1 MTAASPMRMSRT
13 GQNKGVAMVDFTGFT
28 AEVFS
33 GVAVVVS
40 GYSLWQTS
48 LRRAH
53 LRVFVPPLIRY
64 ASPYQNSI
72 FEVFEIPLTIVNEGA
87 RTGTVL
93 SINLEVKNFQKAT
106 SKQFYSAGLGSW
118 GMGKVR
124 GEGLSP
130 FTPLSLAGRTSHSA
144 VVLFYA
150 REDSSLSQVTDEPGL
165 YTFEMSLLMAHSK
178 APKPMKFE
186 MKLPYMD
193 HRAFTGGSGTLPL
206 HHPQW
211 QAASS

>member
-1 MTAASPMRMSRT
+1 MA
-13 GQNKGVAMVDFTGFT
+13 DFGGFT

-53 LRVFVPPLIRY
+53 LRVFVPPLVRY

-93 SINLEVKNFQKAT
+93 SINLEVTNTQKAV

-118 GMGKVR
+118 SMGKVR

-130 FTPLSLAGRTSHSA
+130 FTPLALPGRTSHSA
-144 VVLFYA
+144 TVLFYA
-150 REDSSLSQVTDEPGL
+150 REDSRVLQVTDEAGL
-165 YTFEMSLLMAHSK
+165 YAFEMSLLMAHSK
-178 APKPMKFE
+178 GSQPLKFE
-186 MKLPYMD
+186 MKLPFMD

-211 QAASS
+211 EAASS

>member
-1 MTAASPMRMSRT
+1 MM
-13 GQNKGVAMVDFTGFT
+13 DFGGFT

-33 GVAVVVS
+33 GVAVIVS

-72 FEVFEIPLTIVNEGA
+72 FEVFEVPLTIVNEGA

-93 SINLEVKNFQKAT
+93 SIGLEVKNVKKAI
-106 SKQFYSAGLGSW
+106 SKQFYSAGLGAW

-130 FTPLSLAGRTSHSA
+130 FTPLSLPGRTTHSA
-144 VVLFYA
+144 VILFYA
-150 REDSSLSQVTDEPGL
+150 REDSSVLQVTDEAGL
-165 YTFEMSLLMAHSK
+165 YTFEMSLLMSHSK
-178 APKPMKFE
+178 GSQPLKFE

>member
-1 MTAASPMRMSRT
+1 MM
-13 GQNKGVAMVDFTGFT
+13 DFGGFT

-48 LRRAH
+48 LRQPQ
-53 LRVFVPPLIRY
+53 LRVYVPPLIRY

-72 FEVFEIPLTIVNEGA
+72 FEVFEVPLTIVNEGA
-87 RTGTVL
+87 RTGSIL
-93 SINLEVKNFQKAT
+93 SIGLEVSNRQRAV
-106 SKQFYSAGLGSW
+106 SKKFYSGGLGSW
-118 GMGKVR
+118 SIGKVK
-124 GEGLSP
+124 GDGLSP
-130 FTPLSLAGRTSHSA
+130 FTPLSLPGHASHSA

-150 REDSSLSQVTDEPGL
+150 REDSQVMQVTEDAGL
-165 YTFEMSLLMAHSK
+165 YTFEMSLLTAHGK
-178 APKPMKFE
+178 NPQPLKFE

-193 HRAFTGGSGTLPL
+193 HRAFTVGSGTLAL

-211 QAASS
+211 KPSVT